1 MIKKYLFVLRKPAY
15 CGLYIQE
22 TIDIILTTAAFD
34 QQISLLFLDEAV
46 FHLKTNQQPQL
57 TEKKQVS
64 ALFNALEVFDINA
77 IFLEAESLARYG
89 LRPED
94 CGIPT
99 KVISQAD
106 VADLIKHHNIVF
118 SC

>member
-1 MIKKYLFVLRKPAY
+1 MIKKYLFVFRKPAY

-22 TIDIILTTAAFD
+22 TVDIILTTAAFD
-34 QQISLLFLDEAV
+34 QHISLLLLDEAV

-57 TEKKQVS
+57 AEKKQVS
-64 ALFNALEVFDINA
+64 ALLNALEIFDIKD

-89 LRPED
+89 LHTED
-94 CGIPT
+94 CDIPA
-99 KVISQAD
+99 KIINQVD
-106 VADLIKHHNIVF
+106 VAEVIKHHDIVF